1 MARIN
6 KSTLTRLEIIRAA
19 SQEFLENG
27 YSVTT
32 AKKICSKLNMSTG
45 NLTFYFPTKEH
56 LLAALVEIGC
66 DFQREMMEREAA
78 DGFSSIMGICLELT
92 AMAVMCEE
100 DPVAKDF
107 YIASYT
113 SPLCL
118 EVVRK
123 RDAARAMELFREHCP
138 DWTETQFLEAETL
151 VSGIEYAT
159 LMTTAASPPLH
170 DRVSCA
176 LRTILTLYQVPQPL
190 RQETLDTVLAMDYQA
205 IGRRILQEFMEYIEI
220 ANERALEALSGGKEP
235 QKYRSE
241 M

>member
-78 DGFSSIMGICLELT
+78 GGFSSIMGICLELT

-123 RDAARAMELFREHCP
+123 RDAARSMELFREHCP

-159 LMTTAASPPLH
+159 LMTTQHSAPLEV
-170 DRVSCA
+170 RIAGAMQV
-176 LRTILTLYQVPQPL
+176 ILGIYNIPE
-190 RQETLDTVLAMDYQA
+190 ETRKQKVQKVLAMDYRA
-205 IGRRILQEFMEYIEI
+205 IGRQMLHEFKQYVKEV
-220 ANERALEALSGGKEP
+220 NEESLLKLLRA
-235 QKYRSE
+235 
-241 M
+241 